1 MDPYEDNLEP
11 EIDEAGPDPYEAEE
25 PARYLTAD
33 DLDAHL
39 SERDA
44 ALMERLLAGMREGSP
59 HPGLAPTHDDY
70 DPDPYDHMF
79 GGDDYAAGIAREIA
93 PMIRQEMAE
102 ELRGVFGPILQQ
114 TAQSGFVHGLDDD
127 VAEAAHGMFAH
138 YPQLAMAVQND
149 PVLAEIIRD
158 AAAHRARTSTMPA
171 SPPAGRSYHPSRGG
185 GMGYSSEQQA
195 AADAVFGGE
204 EWYQGLHGGRR

>member
-1 MDPYEDNLEP
+1 MDPYEEDLEP
-11 EIDEAGPDPYEAEE
+11 EIEETDSHE
-25 PARYLTAD
+25 PAQYLTAD

-39 SERDA
+39 SDRDE
-44 ALMERLLAGMREGSP
+44 ALMERLLAGMREGAP
-59 HPGLAPTHDDY
+59 NPGLAPTHPSDGY
-70 DPDPYDHMF
+70 DGLF

-114 TAQSGFVHGLDDD
+114 TAQTGFVHGLDDD
-127 VAEAAHGMFAH
+127 VAEAAHGMFSH

-149 PVLAEIIRD
+149 PVLADIIRD

-185 GMGYSSEQQA
+185 GTGYSSEQQA

-204 EWYQGLHGGRR
+204 EWYQGLSGGRR